1 MKPYLEILKLVWP
14 LALGMINNAVMQFAD
29 RAFLAGYSM
38 TAFEAALPASTLSW
52 VFVGFFQAIVAYSGV
67 FVAHYHGAND
77 RRMCFV
83 SFKAGTAIAAVSGAL
98 ILALV
103 PAADWILGKTAPY
116 GELLA
121 LEREYCDICLAGGFF
136 VCAQMAASS
145 YFTGRGQTR
154 LVFWVNLL
162 GNAINIALDPFLI
175 FGWCSLPRLGV
186 AGAAYATVAST
197 ALQWAVLVF
206 AVFREGGEKVAGT
219 VRRPPKREFAALVWR
234 MLRFGVPAGAY
245 NVLSMLSFTVFVFV
259 TELVGDLEFATSNA
273 VFTVNYLLYAPM
285 EGFAIG
291 AQTLVGQ
298 ARGRGDDKEAALAA
312 RRTVVLAA
320 LVALVLSIAAIA
332 ACPLVLSAFAPSDA
346 ALKQPFMALGFKLF
360 MLMGCWLVMD
370 AVDTV
375 LCGALKG
382 AGDTKFVMW
391 WMSFC
396 AFGVW
401 LPLVCAAAALCNT
414 MPVLWS
420 TMVVYVVVICFGSA
434 ARWRKGK
441 WRTIAVVRGGALT

>member
-14 LALGMINNAVMQFAD
+14 LALGMINNAVMQFVD

-38 TAFEAALPASTLSW
+38 TAFEAVLPASTLSW
-52 VFVGFFQAIVAYSGV
+52 VFVGFFQATVAYSGV

-77 RRMCFV
+77 RRMCRV
-83 SFKAGTAIAAVSGAL
+83 SLQAATVLAVVSGAL
-98 ILALV
+98 VVALI
-103 PAADWILGKTAPY
+103 PAANWILGKTAPY

-136 VCAQMAASS
+136 VCAQMAAAS
-145 YFTGRGQTR
+145 YFTGRGLTR
-154 LVFWVNLL
+154 LVFWVNLA
-162 GNAINIALDPFLI
+162 GNALNIALDPFLI
-175 FGWCSLPRLGV
+175 FGWCGLPRLGV
-186 AGAAYATVAST
+186 AGAAYATVFSMAVQWV
-197 ALQWAVLVF
+197 ALLCAAV
-206 AVFREGGEKVAGT
+206 REGGANGAEMP
-219 VRRPPKREFAALVWR
+219 RRSSFGEFVPLVLR
-234 MLRFGVPAGAY
+234 MLRFGVPSGAY

-259 TELVGDLEFATSNA
+259 TELVGDLEFAASNA

-285 EGFAIG
+285 EGFALG
-291 AQTLVGQ
+291 VQTLVGQ

-312 RRTVVLAA
+312 KRTVILAA
-320 LVALVLSIAAIA
+320 LVAFVLSLMAIA
-332 ACPLVLSAFAPSDA
+332 ACPAVLSVFAPSDE
-346 ALKQPFMALGFKLF
+346 ALKQPFMSLGFKLF

-401 LPLVCAAAALCNT
+401 LPLVWIAAAFCNT

-420 TMVVYVVVICFGSA
+420 TMVVYVVVICLGSA
-434 ARWRKGK
+434 TRWRKGR
-441 WRTIAVVRGGALT
+441 WRAIAVVRKEPRT